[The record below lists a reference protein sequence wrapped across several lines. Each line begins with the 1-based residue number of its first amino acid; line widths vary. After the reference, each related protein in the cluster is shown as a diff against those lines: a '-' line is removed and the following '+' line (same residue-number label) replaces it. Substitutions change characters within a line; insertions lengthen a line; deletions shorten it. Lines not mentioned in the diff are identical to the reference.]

1 MSGDLAG
8 SAPIAI
14 VGPKTYYF
22 DHDGRMRTGWVIM
35 KDSSGQD
42 QYYYF
47 YPKTSENDSNYG
59 HMAKSTTVLGGYT
72 IAADGHWVH

>member
-1 MSGDLAG
+1 
-8 SAPIAI
+8 
-14 VGPKTYYF
+14 
-22 DHDGRMRTGWVIM
+22 MRTGWVIM